1 MCVLAVL
8 TPTHAQSSFT
18 RQYNASDHPIAFYKG
33 DASAGKIKKL
43 KGEPAPDVLELEG
56 AEEEV
61 GDASDAE
68 SVSDDDLDLKKDK
81 MVKAK
86 KKPAAKGKGKAKAKA

>member
-1 MCVLAVL
+1 MRVLAVL

-68 SVSDDDLDLKKDK
+68 SVSDGDLDLKKDK